1 MGRQSDRSKAHALSE
16 VERTKREVS
25 EKDQVVKKLQDVVQT
40 ANEEYEKN
48 RAKDPNS
55 ALTAAAKRE
64 LDLADERLH
73 QASVALSQ
81 AQLAHEQ
88 AQQEVPRSES
98 HLTEAKKRVE
108 ERKQKLQTSEA
119 ELTKEQGKLTTA
131 ERELQESQ
139 TRAKSVLDA
148 KTELEQRKAEAVEA
162 KKAEAEATA
171 AVATAAK
178 ALTQAEERKNKAKDL
193 LDKAKLIRKEN
204 PRSYDAFPEFVKAAN
219 LYHSCVRDAE
229 MKKDRL
235 DTVKKALVA
244 HQATRAEAERRHAAA
259 TAELSMA
266 KTDLDEF
273 TYTLVKG
280 ANRNWVQGKTEGLVF
295 KIVCVN
301 PAENKRLHGNFKSLV
316 VDNKEVAAGN
326 FGTSSG
332 SLVFVLKDSFLEKLP
347 EGDHS
352 LRIRFADGEEVAAD
366 FTTKL
371 AAAEPGN
378 EIKPEK
384 PEKPEPPAKPEKPET
399 PSKPIEGAK
408 PSESGNVAAQP
419 KSAANVAVAVKKA
432 PAKKNSAPKTG
443 NQQSLTLLAMLMSGS
458 AALLEGMRRKR
469 KSAK

>member
-25 EKDQVVKKLQDVVQT
+25 EKDQVVKKLQGVVQT

-73 QASVALSQ
+73 QAGGALSQ
-81 AQLAHEQ
+81 AQLAYEQ
-88 AQQEVPRSES
+88 AQQEVPKSES

-108 ERKQKLQTSEA
+108 ERTQKLQTAEA
-119 ELTKEQGKLTTA
+119 ELTKEQGKLTAA

-148 KTELEQRKAEAVEA
+148 KTELEQRK
-162 KKAEAEATA
+162 
-171 AVATAAK
+171 
-178 ALTQAEERKNKAKDL
+178 
-193 LDKAKLIRKEN
+193 
-204 PRSYDAFPEFVKAAN
+204 
-219 LYHSCVRDAE
+219 
-229 MKKDRL
+229 
-235 DTVKKALVA
+235 
-244 HQATRAEAERRHAAA
+244 AEAERRHAAA

-301 PAENKRLHGNFKSLV
+301 PAEKKRLHGNFKSLV

-332 SLVFVLKDSFLEKLP
+332 SLVLVLKDSFLEKLP

-443 NQQSLTLLAMLMSGS
+443 DQQSLTLLAMLMSGS